1 MKGGFDGGNSGSSYN
16 LTNRLCTAHPALH
29 DTSVRCDSLLTK
41 EYTVADPARD
51 YFGSLSS

>member
-1 MKGGFDGGNSGSSYN
+1 MKGGFDGENSGSSYN
-16 LTNRLCTAHPALH
+16 FNRLCTAHPALH

-41 EYTVADPARD
+41 EYIVADPARD